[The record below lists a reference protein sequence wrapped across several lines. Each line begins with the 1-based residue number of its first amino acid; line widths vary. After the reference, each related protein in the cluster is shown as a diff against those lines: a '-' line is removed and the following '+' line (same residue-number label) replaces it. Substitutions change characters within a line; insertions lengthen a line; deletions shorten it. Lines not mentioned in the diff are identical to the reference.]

1 LNQIPFRASHHLLT
15 TRRPPPDTP
24 SLRFSTPRRYPS
36 SQPHK
41 NGECPTPLGSAP
53 RLSQPLSGLR
63 QLKLR
68 GFVSCRNQFGCSPF
82 RAFPSQRSWSSS
94 EATSYLAVVLLR
106 SSDVI
111 ARGLPADVSPTPA
124 SPRLPGSSSTRD
136 ALSAEQVQPSRSPQ
150 PQATRVSPPASL
162 LCFVALF
169 PPRVRSRRPKLPSA
183 AGRCSLGVLP
193 LQRPFRASEPRAHL
207 QPHDWNSA

>member
-1 LNQIPFRASHHLLT
+1 VFGLRVVPSASGPPGASNQEHSAMNRTPFRASHHLLT
-15 TRRPPPDTP
+15 ARRLAPGTP
-24 SLRFSTPRRYPS
+24 SLRFLTPLRCPS
-36 SQPHK
+36 SQPHE

-124 SPRLPGSSSTRD
+124 SPRLPGSPSARD
-136 ALSAEQVQPSRSPQ
+136 ALSAGQVQASRSPQ
-150 PQATRVSPPASL
+150 PQATRVVTSRKPSL
-162 LCFVALF
+162 LRSLT
-169 PPRVRSRRPKLPSA
+169 PPTS
-183 AGRCSLGVLP
+183 
-193 LQRPFRASEPRAHL
+193 PFTTT
-207 QPHDWNSA
+207 

>member
-1 LNQIPFRASHHLLT
+1 MRTGSVQPRSDPLPGFRSLSAVYANSSFAALFHAATSPGALPSERSPHRDRGPLP
-15 TRRPPPDTP
+15 RPPATLQL
-24 SLRFSTPRRYPS
+24 SPR
-36 SQPHK
+36 
-41 NGECPTPLGSAP
+41 
-53 RLSQPLSGLR
+53 
-63 QLKLR
+63 
-68 GFVSCRNQFGCSPF
+68 V
-82 RAFPSQRSWSSS
+82 
-94 EATSYLAVVLLR
+94 